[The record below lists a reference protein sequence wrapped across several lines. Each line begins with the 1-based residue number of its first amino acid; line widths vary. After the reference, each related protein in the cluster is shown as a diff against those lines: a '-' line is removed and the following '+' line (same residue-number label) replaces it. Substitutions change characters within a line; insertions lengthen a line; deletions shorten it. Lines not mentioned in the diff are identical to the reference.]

1 MSRQSRIVPAV
12 AAALL
17 LAACG
22 SSGSSSSVSGTA
34 SPSSAAT
41 SAQPAK
47 ATSSAAAG
55 PYAAGA
61 YGAQASTTTAT
72 ASAVRVTITAKSDPK
87 LGMIL
92 AAGPREMTVYMF
104 RADHGT
110 RSSCSG
116 ACASVWPPV
125 TGHPSAAGGTHAAD
139 LGTTKRSDGTLQ
151 VTYRGRPLYHYVK
164 DGDAKD
170 AYGAGITE
178 FGAAW
183 YTLSPSGQV
192 IDHS

>member
-1 MSRQSRIVPAV
+1 MSRSPLIVPAV

-22 SSGSSSSVSGTA
+22 SSGSSSSA
-34 SPSSAAT
+34 SSPASTSSAAT

-61 YGAQASTTTAT
+61 YGAQSTTAAT
-72 ASAVRVTITAKSDPK
+72 PSAARVTITAKSDHK

-92 AAGPREMTVYMF
+92 AAGPRGLTVYMF

-110 RSSCSG
+110 QSSCSG

-125 TGHPSAAGGTHAAD
+125 TGHPSAAGPALAAD
-139 LGTTKRSDGTLQ
+139 LGTVKRSDGTLQ
-151 VTYRGRPLYHYVK
+151 VTYKGRPLYHYVK

-183 YTLSPSGQV
+183 YTLSPSGRV

>member
-1 MSRQSRIVPAV
+1 MSRYPLILSAV
-12 AAALL
+12 TAALV

-22 SSGSSSSVSGTA
+22 SSGSSSAASGT
-34 SPSSAAT
+34 SSAAST
-41 SAQPAK
+41 AAAAQPAK
-47 ATSSAAAG
+47 ATSSAAGG

-61 YGAQASTTTAT
+61 YGGQSTAAAT
-72 ASAVRVTITAKSDPK
+72 PPATRITITAKSDHK

-104 RADHGT
+104 RADHGN

-116 ACASVWPPV
+116 ACASAWPPV
-125 TGHPSAAGGTHAAD
+125 TGHPSAAGAAVAAD
-139 LGTTKRSDGTLQ
+139 LGTVKRSDGTLQ

-170 AYGAGITE
+170 AYGAGISQ
-178 FGAAW
+178 FGAPW
-183 YTLSPSGQV
+183 YTLSPSGRV
-192 IDHS
+192 IDNS